1 MVVLLGFIAAW
12 AGAQPVDTG
21 AIDAFVAAEMR
32 RHAIPGVAIAVT
44 AGSEIAYAQGYGTAG
59 AGRPLT
65 PDTPMYIGSTS
76 KAFTGLAIMQL
87 AEQGSIELDTPV
99 RQYLPWFALADT
111 EAAESITLRHLL
123 SHSSGLS
130 DLQYVERARLPND
143 ASIEAGVRDL
153 RNAQPIDPPG
163 TTFHYFNPGYATLG
177 AIVEEVSGQSYG
189 DYIRQHILAPL
200 GMERTFTDPDA
211 AHAAGL
217 AHGHALMFGVPV
229 PRTQA
234 FRAYG
239 LPAGFIQSTAN
250 DMARFLIA
258 MNNEGATRDGRVLS
272 RSGMLELERPYGP
285 GGFYAMGWMVGSHRG
300 EPLIQHGGAN
310 EFFTSEA
317 MRLPDRDLGLVVL
330 IDQGYLPSAFTAY
343 PELAYGLLDVL
354 MGFEPA
360 TSALPMRYAG
370 YGLGLLLL
378 ILLAVWMRALRRL
391 PTWRQRSIGWSATR
405 RYADV
410 AMHVLVM
417 PAIFLSVIL
426 GMRAWMDRGTS
437 IRGMADAIPDVAL
450 VLALSYAVD
459 LAQAAYKVRT
469 LLGNRSP
476 GRMRRRIRI

>member
-1 MVVLLGFIAAW
+1 MAWSAAQTVD
-12 AGAQPVDTG
+12 GA
-21 AIDAFVAAEMR
+21 AIDAFVATEMR

-44 AGSEIAYAQGYGTAG
+44 DGSEIAYAQGYGTAG

-87 AEQGSIELDTPV
+87 AEQDRIELDAPV
-99 RQYLPWFALADT
+99 RRYLPWFDLADP

-130 DLQYVERARLPND
+130 DLQYVEGARLPDD
-143 ASIEAGVRDL
+143 ASIGAGVRDL
-153 RNAQPIDPPG
+153 RHAQPIDPPG
-163 TTFHYFNPGYATLG
+163 TAFHYFNPGYAALG

-189 DYIRQHILAPL
+189 AYLRQHILAPL
-200 GMERTFTDPDA
+200 GMNRTFTDPDA
-211 AHAAGL
+211 AEAAGL

-239 LPAGFIQSTAN
+239 LPAGYIQSTAN

-258 MNNEGATRDGRVLS
+258 MNGRGRYQDERVLS
-272 RSGMLELERPYGP
+272 ISGMLELERPYGP
-285 GGFYAMGWMVGSHRG
+285 GEFYAMGWMVGTHRG
-300 EPLIQHGGAN
+300 EALIQHGGAN

-317 MRLPDRDLGLVVL
+317 MRLPDRGLGLVVL

-354 MGFEPA
+354 MGFQPS
-360 TSALPMRYAG
+360 TPALPMRYAG

-378 ILLAVWMRALRRL
+378 ILLAVWLRALRRL
-391 PTWRQRSIGWSATR
+391 PTWRQRTDGWSDTR

-410 AMHVLVM
+410 AMHVLLT
-417 PAIFLSVIL
+417 PAIFVAVMF

-437 IRGMADAIPDVAL
+437 LRGMADAIPDVAL

-459 LAQAAYKVRT
+459 LAQAAYKVRA
-469 LLGNRSP
+469 LSSDRST